1 MIAIIRF
8 GSEADVPPGLNFIRG
23 SVAAAGADAF
33 IGFRDGLVEQCDGFD
48 AVTALVG
55 QGAWSSVRAVRSASN
70 AAVDAGLTI
79 RTLLEHKGV
88 ESLTNLISAFVLIHL
103 AG

>member
-1 MIAIIRF
+1 LIANIRF

-55 QGAWSSVRAVRSASN
+55 
-70 AAVDAGLTI
+70 
-79 RTLLEHKGV
+79 
-88 ESLTNLISAFVLIHL
+88 
-103 AG
+103 